1 MNWFRSFWDSTIGKK
16 IVMAVTG
23 LIGVGFVIGHM
34 VGNLQ
39 AFEGAEKINAYGR
52 FLHHT
57 IGTELWLIRAVLIA
71 AVILHV
77 VAAVQL
83 VRLSNASRPRN
94 YARDRVPQVSTL
106 ASRTMRWGGLLL
118 LVFIVVHVMHFT
130 TRSFPGYDRLDA
142 TGSVDIY
149 HNIVTAFSNPWWVL
163 FYVVSMAALALHLYH
178 GAWSSMRTLGASKP
192 SAHPLK
198 RVLPLLIAIVV
209 AGGFVVIPLAV
220 LSGVLR

>member
-1 MNWFRSFWDSTIGKK
+1 MTLGPPGWQTHHCTSARVSPFAARKPSTSSR
-16 IVMAVTG
+16 MYWLTT
-23 LIGVGFVIGHM
+23 VGTF
-34 VGNLQ
+34 
-39 AFEGAEKINAYGR
+39 
-52 FLHHT
+52 
-57 IGTELWLIRAVLIA
+57 
-71 AVILHV
+71 
-77 VAAVQL
+77 
-83 VRLSNASRPRN
+83 
-94 YARDRVPQVSTL
+94 

-118 LVFIVVHVMHFT
+118 LVFIVVHVLHFT

-149 HNIVTAFSNPWWVL
+149 HNLMTAFSNPWWVL
-163 FYVVSMAALALHLYH
+163 FYLVSMAALALHLYH